1 MERKSFPFELEE
13 KGLDPEARTFQG
25 YAAVMGNVDEGRD
38 VIVKGAF
45 KKTIQ
50 EMGNRVKVFY
60 IHDFMQP
67 IGKVLELNE
76 VPKGKLP
83 QRILDRAPDATGG
96 LYVKGYISPT
106 TIGDTAL
113 TLMKD
118 TVLDEL
124 SIGYD
129 TIKHEMKEVE
139 EDEDPV
145 RLLREIKLYDISP
158 VPLAM
163 NPAAMI
169 TSVKKWLDTFADEHK
184 VEVTENYVRIPVAG
198 ESGKHD
204 GHRIRTIT
212 ISKDQGIKALY
223 CGECKKVITYLFDKE
238 KWTVARAKEWVKE
251 HSKAADDAHEQLA
264 AVEAAAVKVVDEYL
278 ATGVVSHDTCD
289 EFTAT
294 VTELL
299 LDWEKASANID
310 TSEQID
316 KAQLSASIQRAEIQR
331 QQIEEL

>member
-25 YAAVMGNVDEGRD
+25 YAAVMGNVDDGRD

-45 KKTIQ
+45 TKTLK
-50 EMGNRVKVFY
+50 EMGDRVKVFF

-67 IGKVLELNE
+67 IGKVLELKE

-83 QRILDRAPDATGG
+83 QNVLSRAPDATGG
-96 LYVKGYISPT
+96 LYVKAYISPT
-106 TIGDTAL
+106 TKGDDAL
-113 TLMKD
+113 TLMRD

-129 TIKHEMKEVE
+129 AIKHEMKE
-139 EDEDPV
+139 DEDGEENIRV
-145 RLLREIKLYDISP
+145 LRELKLYDISP
-158 VPLAM
+158 VPLGM

-169 TSVKKWLDTFADEHK
+169 TSVKKWLDTLGDEHK
-184 VEVTENYVRIPVAG
+184 VEVTENYIRIPVAG

-212 ISKDQGIKALY
+212 ISAKKGIKALY
-223 CGECKKVITYLFDKE
+223 CGECKKVITYLFDKD
-238 KWTVARAKEWVKE
+238 KWTVATAKEWVKE
-251 HSKAADDAHEQLA
+251 HSKGLPWSALEEAMERQDKELEQIIE
-264 AVEAAAVKVVDEYL
+264 AVTREPDETVDKQ
-278 ATGVVSHDTCD
+278 
-289 EFTAT
+289 
-294 VTELL
+294 L
-299 LDWEKASANID
+299 LDAM
-310 TSEQID
+310 
-316 KAQLSASIQRAEIQR
+316 IQRAQLQR